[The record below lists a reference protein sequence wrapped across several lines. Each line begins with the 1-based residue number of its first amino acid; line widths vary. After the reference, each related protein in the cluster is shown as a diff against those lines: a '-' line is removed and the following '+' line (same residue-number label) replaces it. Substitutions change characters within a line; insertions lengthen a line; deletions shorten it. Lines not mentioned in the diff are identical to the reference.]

1 MSRYTRAEILPTPSG
16 KNYQGTTKYPDIPLS
31 FNDIYVY
38 TDEGDRFDIL
48 AQQYYND
55 SSLWWLISAAN
66 PQLTQMS
73 MYPPLGIQIRIPMN
87 VGNAISLY
95 NRINES
101 Y

>member
-1 MSRYTRAEILPTPSG
+1 MFFI
-16 KNYQGTTKYPDIPLS
+16 LS

-48 AQQYYND
+48 AQQYYQD

>member
-1 MSRYTRAEILPTPSG
+1 MRRYSRIPTTTNLKGNRMYKTVRYPEIPRTTSDVYIYTTI
-16 KNYQGTTKYPDIPLS
+16 
-31 FNDIYVY
+31 
-38 TDEGDRFDIL
+38 GDRFDTL
-48 AQQYYND
+48 AQQYYQD

>member
-1 MSRYTRAEILPTPSG
+1 MSIYTRTEILTTPSG

-48 AQQYYND
+48 AQQYYQD

>member
-1 MSRYTRAEILPTPSG
+1 
-16 KNYQGTTKYPDIPLS
+16 
-31 FNDIYVY
+31 
-38 TDEGDRFDIL
+38 
-48 AQQYYND
+48 
-55 SSLWWLISAAN
+55 
-66 PQLTQMS
+66 